1 MGMVSFG
8 YSFKPEENLLARLD
22 REQVATDIGKTIKM
36 IALSDM
42 NLYLKAKKD
51 EDFDEGK
58 YSKKIRAYTEKI
70 MSDLLEKEFIDAEND
85 NDNSFYEVPLYL
97 NKYVDYVCSIIT
109 AIVDGV
115 IVSWNLEEVDLVPL
129 KGMLRQI
136 NEMVGKYN
144 HAANKAHEMALV
156 TIVVEEDGDS
166 YDDDSIVISDNKIPE
181 IEEKDISINIGSI
194 IKMLVLSAIVLPGR
208 ESIRQKKGMDSCS
221 ELVRNYTVEETF
233 GILGQELL
241 AYRDDDFISYFSEV
255 PFYLDEYVD
264 YVGMIIA
271 KMTDAAIASKYLE
284 KDNKNFSILVE
295 MLDQINNMANV
306 FRSNANVAHEIV
318 DMMSGYEDDN
328 NNELKKQR

>member
-8 YSFKPEENLLARLD
+8 YNFELEENLLARLD
-22 REQVATDIGKTIKM
+22 RKQAATDIGKTIKM

-70 MSDLLEKEFIDAEND
+70 MSDLFEDEFIEVGND
-85 NDNSFYEVPLYL
+85 NDNSFHGIPLYL
-97 NKYVDYVCSIIT
+97 DKYVDYVCSIIT

-129 KGMLRQI
+129 KRMLRQI

-233 GILGQELL
+233 EILGQELL
-241 AYRDDDFISYFSEV
+241 ASRDDDFISYFSEV

-284 KDNKNFSILVE
+284 KDNKNFNILVE
-295 MLDQINNMANV
+295 LLHQINDKAKE
-306 FRSNANVAHEIV
+306 FRTNAYLAHEIV
-318 DMMSGYEDDN
+318 DMMSDYGDNN
-328 NNELKKQR
+328 NNELKK